1 MGIEKRF
8 PSTILPTAV
17 VPWTETLAFDDET
30 FRRQVRHFVKEGITH
45 LYVFGT
51 AGEGHAVTDEQY
63 AEIVETFAEEM
74 AAPGLHPMVGLL
86 SFSLP
91 AMHKRL
97 RIAYDRGIRDFQ
109 FVLPSWG
116 ALNARELFAFFHALC
131 DPYPDC
137 RFLHYNLMRAKRLVT
152 PEEYAALAAE
162 IPNFVGAKYTTMDML
177 AIHKLVTDES
187 PLQFF
192 LGELGYAYGS
202 RLGECG
208 LLSSIS
214 NIHLE
219 RAWDFFRAAK
229 RGDPAQ
235 VTGYASEFATL
246 LSVIM
251 KHLTTERMD
260 GAYDKALAKLI
271 DPSFPLRLLPPYETA
286 TETEF
291 EGLVRELEERLPA
304 WRKVYA

>member
-1 MGIEKRF
+1 MATKKRF

-17 VPWTETLAFDDET
+17 VPWTETLEFDEAV
-30 FRRQVRHFVKEGITH
+30 FRKQVRHFVAEGITH
-45 LYVFGT
+45 LYLFGT

-63 AEIVETFAEEM
+63 RDIVEVFVEEM

-86 SFSLP
+86 SFSQP
-91 AMHKRL
+91 QMEKRL
-97 RIAYDRGIRDFQ
+97 RIAYELGVRDYQ

-116 ALNARELFAFFHALC
+116 ALNTKEVFDFFHQLC

-152 PEEYAALAAE
+152 PEEYAALAE
-162 IPNFVGAKYTTMDML
+162 DIPNFVGAKFTTMDIL
-177 AIHKLVTDES
+177 TIHKIVSDES

-214 NIHLE
+214 NINME

-229 RGDPAQ
+229 RGDHVA
-235 VTGYASEFATL
+235 VTAYTSEFASL
-246 LSVIM
+246 LGIIM
-251 KHLTTERMD
+251 EHLTTERMD

-271 DPSFPLRLLPPYETA
+271 DPAFPLRLLPPYQTA
-286 TETEF
+286 TEEQF
-291 EGLVRELEERLPA
+291 AALVAGVASRLPQ